1 MQDATIQD
9 NNDGEQLLALL
20 QQGEGN
26 AQRVSQHACLLDRRL
41 RGGGTVADLRLLVQD
56 IKFASEELHTLLQA
70 AEQVV
75 VSART
80 SAGGTGRCRCSR
92 HNGERVT
99 KRIQKEQKGAA
110 MTWFDVLL
118 KHWSDLS
125 GEMQKKVQEYHELH
139 AVAGQ
144 FGRRFLPERVWLL
157 EQELQAEARKYGW
170 R

>member
-1 MQDATIQD
+1 MITLSPMQDATIQD
-9 NNDGEQLLALL
+9 NNDGEQLLAML

-80 SAGGTGRCRCSR
+80 SAGGQG
-92 HNGERVT
+92 VV
-99 KRIQKEQKGAA
+99 AA
-110 MTWFDVLL
+110 VDTTE
-118 KHWSDLS
+118 S
-125 GEMQKKVQEYHELH
+125 G
-139 AVAGQ
+139 
-144 FGRRFLPERVWLL
+144 
-157 EQELQAEARKYGW
+157 
-170 R
+170 